1 MSGAAK
7 PAVVEM
13 CGLSTRI
20 GDRFVHRN
28 LDLRVERGQV
38 VGLVGGSGSGKT
50 TLLRQILGLI
60 QPAAGSVRLFGEDL
74 GAAGA
79 VAQSALLRRL
89 GMLFQAG
96 ALFSALPAFDNI
108 AFPLRE
114 LKCLDE
120 DWIRR
125 LVNLKLAMVELEV
138 EHGKLMPAEL
148 SGGMVKR
155 VALAR
160 ALALE
165 PELLLLDEP
174 TAGLDPDRSRS
185 FVKLLGQLQVE
196 LGLTVIMVTHDPETL
211 AGLAT
216 HIAVLADQHIIKFGT
231 FASFFDLCDRV
242 DRRIVTKRVLDALIK
257 SGALDTLCD
266 HRAQLSAIL
275 DDETP
280 AKPTRSHRNVTQQT
294 LLHFL
299 PGESETRVLP
309 QIPTWAPSIQLDH
322 EREAL
327 GCYVSHH
334 PVRVHDHQLKRLQ
347 VVPLTQLPDLPDGK

>member
-1 MSGAAK
+1 MSGAAQ

-20 GDRFVHRN
+20 GDRLVHRD

-60 QPAAGSVRLFGEDL
+60 RPAAGSVRLFGEDL
-74 GAAGA
+74 GAVGA
-79 VAQSALLRRL
+79 VVQSALLRRL

-96 ALFSALPAFDNI
+96 PLFSALPAFDNI

-114 LKCLDE
+114 LRRLDE

-125 LVNLKLAMVELEV
+125 LVNLKLAMVELEM
-138 EHGKLMPAEL
+138 EHGRLMPAEL

-185 FVKLLGQLQVE
+185 FVKLLGQLQGE

-216 HIAVLADQHIIKFGT
+216 HIAVLADRHIVQFGT
-231 FASFFDLCDRV
+231 VAEVMAADHPFLAGFRDGD
-242 DRRIVTKRVLDALIK
+242 K
-257 SGALDTLCD
+257 SG
-266 HRAQLSAIL
+266 
-275 DDETP
+275 
-280 AKPTRSHRNVTQQT
+280 
-294 LLHFL
+294 LL
-299 PGESETRVLP
+299 
-309 QIPTWAPSIQLDH
+309 
-322 EREAL
+322 
-327 GCYVSHH
+327 
-334 PVRVHDHQLKRLQ
+334 
-347 VVPLTQLPDLPDGK
+347 